1 MRDLRGTMS
10 RAKNTVGSVL
20 AVFTIGAI
28 AAFSGTNPEATQPV
42 EDTPKSSVDAAV
54 MSSFE
59 HEADSDEMYFD
70 CLADNP
76 IECREADML
85 EESGCYAHKLCIDRC
100 LDEGAGHLCYADC
113 DAMYLGV
120 GSLDPEVDVC
130 GCELCMQACSEQ
142 CYCENYL

>member
-10 RAKNTVGSVL
+10 RAKNAVGSVL
-20 AVFTIGAI
+20 AVFTVGTIVV
-28 AAFSGTNPEATQPV
+28 FSGANPEATQQV
-42 EDTPKSSVDAAV
+42 EETSKSSVDAAV

-59 HEADSDEMYFD
+59 HEADEMYFD

-100 LDEGAGHLCYADC
+100 LDEGAGHLCYSDC

>member
-1 MRDLRGTMS
+1 MS
-10 RAKNTVGSVL
+10 RAKNAVGSVL
-20 AVFTIGAI
+20 AVFTVGTIVV
-28 AAFSGTNPEATQPV
+28 FSGANPEATQQV
-42 EDTPKSSVDAAV
+42 EETSKSSVDAAV

-59 HEADSDEMYFD
+59 HEADEMYFD

-100 LDEGAGHLCYADC
+100 LDEGAGHLCYSDC